1 MYTNLYNVRTRLKVS
16 QSKLS
21 ELSRVSQSQISKIEK
36 GLTSSP
42 AHDKLV
48 RIAEALN
55 CTIDE
60 LRDEGVDVSET
71 QPIFRSLTNSGVA
84 VFIPLFNER
93 QSMNQQ
99 FDKGEGFVVR
109 HLAASQTQIRKPSFL
124 DYSAEAYAATNY
136 GNAMQPRYFSGDTL
150 FVDPTLEAMPQ
161 DDVVV
166 MFQLPDRM
174 AGIFREFVS
183 ETDEQIVIKDVAS
196 NKPVTLNKADIYA
209 LHVVVGS
216 QRNRAGG

>member
-55 CTIDE
+55 CSIEE
-60 LRDEGVDVSET
+60 LRDEGENLET
-71 QPIFRSLTNSGVA
+71 QPIFSTLTNSGAA

-93 QSMNQQ
+93 QTMNQE
-99 FDKGEGFVVR
+99 FDKGDGFVVR
-109 HLAASQTQIRKPSFL
+109 QLSATQTQIRKPSFL
-124 DYSAEAYAATNY
+124 DYSDEAYAATNY
-136 GNAMQPRYFSGDTL
+136 GASMEPRYFTGDIL
-150 FVDPTLEAMPQ
+150 FIDPKLDAQ
-161 DDVVV
+161 SKDDVVV
-166 MFQLPDRM
+166 MFRLPDRM

-183 ETDEQIVIKDVAS
+183 QTDDKIVIKDVAS

>member
-42 AHDKLV
+42 AHSKLV

-60 LRDEGVDVSET
+60 LRDEGVNVSET
-71 QPIFRSLTNSGVA
+71 QPIFRSLTNSAAA

-93 QSMNQQ
+93 QPMNQQ

-109 HLAASQTQIRKPSFL
+109 QRSAAQTQIRKPSFL
-124 DYSAEAYAATNY
+124 DYSEEAYAATNY

-183 ETDEQIVIKDVAS
+183 ETEEQIVIKDVAS
-196 NKPVTLNKADIYA
+196 NKPVTVNKADIYA